1 MIHHMETL
9 GRVTQDSSTFLSRVA
24 PMELLLACTG
34 MLSEHCFNSGA
45 RDFSGPR
52 LRGDASIGFVEVAEK
67 SWFAEDFVM
76 GSDGDTP
83 VWLSGA
89 ECS

>member
-1 MIHHMETL
+1 MLAQACYPSIVLTAEHVISPDL
-9 GRVTQDSSTFLSRVA
+9 DS
-24 PMELLLACTG
+24 G
-34 MLSEHCFNSGA
+34 
-45 RDFSGPR
+45 
-52 LRGDASIGFVEVAEK
+52 GDASIGFVEVAEK

>member
-1 MIHHMETL
+1 M
-9 GRVTQDSSTFLSRVA
+9 
-24 PMELLLACTG
+24 LAQACYPSIVLTA
-34 MLSEHCFNSGA
+34 EHVIFA
-45 RDFSGPR
+45 GPR

-67 SWFAEDFVM
+67 KWFTENFVI
-76 GSDGDTP
+76 GPDGDAP

>member
-1 MIHHMETL
+1 M
-9 GRVTQDSSTFLSRVA
+9 
-24 PMELLLACTG
+24 LAQACYPSIVLTE
-34 MLSEHCFNSGA
+34 EHVIS
-45 RDFSGPR
+45 SGPR